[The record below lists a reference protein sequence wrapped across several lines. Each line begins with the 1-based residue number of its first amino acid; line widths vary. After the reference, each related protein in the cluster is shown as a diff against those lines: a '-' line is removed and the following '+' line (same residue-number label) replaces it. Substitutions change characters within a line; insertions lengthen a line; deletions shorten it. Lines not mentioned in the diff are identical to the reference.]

1 MLLIDADFT
10 GYKCSQANEF
20 EFDFGHDVIIAQ
32 SNFSEVLKMFE
43 REIKKLTKDM
53 MDDSVILYFSSSENF
68 RKKIYPDY
76 KGHRNRRK
84 PLGYKRLVNWCHENY
99 STVTRHGLEA
109 DDSLGIDATMPNSD
123 GLSPEGAILCSPDK
137 DMRQIPGAYWDM
149 KGDVEEI
156 TKEEG
161 DLWHMIQSLAGDPTD
176 GYPGCPGIGVK
187 RAADLLD
194 KHDFHWEAVCQ
205 AYREKGLSDDD
216 ALLNAR
222 LAKILQYENY
232 DFRLGQPILWQP
244 PATPGDKADNGTT
257 VQNEKA

>member
-1 MLLIDADFT
+1 MKLLIDADYIV
-10 GYKCSQANEF
+10 YKCCAAAET
-20 EFDFGHDVIIAQ
+20 EIDFGEDLIVVTSQFSDVMKNID
-32 SNFSEVLKMFE
+32 
-43 REIKKLTKDM
+43 RELDKIKKEFFDPTL
-53 MDDSVILYFSSSENF
+53 ILFFSHHKNF
-68 RKKIYPDY
+68 RKDLYPDY

-99 STVTRHGLEA
+99 ATVTRKGLEA
-109 DDSLGIDATMPNSD
+109 DDSLGIDATMPGPVED
-123 GLSPEGAILCSPDK
+123 KILCSPDK
-137 DMRQIPGAYWDM
+137 DLRQVPGAYWDM

-161 DLWHMIQSLAGDPTD
+161 DRWHMIQALAGDPTD

-232 DFRLGQPILWQP
+232 DSRLGQPILWQP
-244 PATPGDKADNGTT
+244 PATPGDGADDGAA
-257 VQNEKA
+257 VQDEET